1 MQFTFYSA
9 FTPEQRKNIAIYTLG
24 IMCYKFAL
32 EYYNGSF
39 ITQAN
44 ERFGDR
50 RFEKIAVLTGTNYAA
65 QCIGSII
72 VAPLIKRFPTRSV
85 LAIAVLT
92 FGIISTIPLIADAAT
107 GGVLKFK
114 TANNKTKYGTW
125 NPNGLFPIYVIS
137 GVSYGTVEL
146 IRRVIPRDI
155 VGGDVQRL
163 RKMDAFVH
171 VMYEV
176 AGTTGAFT
184 STSLIG
190 YFGYNYSA
198 LLSPIL
204 FTAAACIWIWISSLG
219 ESQRAEQETG
229 LAKVETEKRGIGM
242 AMVDAVRAFV
252 KAFYYGGYLVLT
264 DRRFI
269 WLVPGYTLALY
280 GHRYLENGLAP
291 IYARSII
298 GVSSYSQIIVGGSN
312 FGELL
317 GALSVMIFSMAVPTP
332 MPWLRLDAILLNLVW
347 VMPFFPYV
355 RGNVVSAW
363 RLAAVFIP
371 ISFGWAAGDVSLA
384 AYIQSTLARM
394 EAKDKDVSSLGA
406 VMAFLYVSYIVM
418 YALIST
424 FLGRWVDSRLRGL
437 TGAAAIARA
446 RDCLKYVGGVHFT
459 ILSVIIIAATF
470 IPRGAFAF
478 NPKVI
483 DESLL
488 KSDEETSYDDD
499 SSNEDHLKKELR
511 NEHHNTEFAPQD
523 IQGDAAGALA
533 QNPAAR
539 VPHSQ

>member
-1 MQFTFYSA
+1 MSLTLWSA
-9 FTPEQRKNIAIYTLG
+9 FTPDQRKNIAIYTLG
-24 IMCYKFAL
+24 IMCYKFGL

-50 RFEKIAVLTGTNYAA
+50 RFEKIAILTGTNYAA

-85 LAIAVLT
+85 LATAVFT
-92 FGIISTIPLIADAAT
+92 FGLIATIPLIADAAT

-114 TANNKTKYGTW
+114 TANNKTKYGSW
-125 NPNGLFPIYVIS
+125 DPNGLFPIYVVS
-137 GVSYGTVEL
+137 GISYGTVEL

-204 FTAAACIWIWISSLG
+204 FTIAGLVWIWITALG
-219 ESQRAEQETG
+219 ESQRQEERQ
-229 LAKVETEKRGIGM
+229 LAAVEEKGRGILM
-242 AMVDAVRAFV
+242 SMVDAVRAFI
-252 KAFYYGGYLVLT
+252 KAFWFGGYLIFS

-317 GALSVMIFSMAVPTP
+317 GALSVMVFTTLVPTP
-332 MPWLRLDAILLNLVW
+332 MPWLRLDAALLNLVW

-384 AYIQSTLARM
+384 AYIQSTLAKM
-394 EAKDKDVSSLGA
+394 EAKDKDVSALGA
-406 VMAFLYVSYIVM
+406 VMAFLYVTYIVM

-424 FLGRWVDSRLRGL
+424 FLGRWVDRQLRGK
-437 TGAAAIARA
+437 TGAAAIAQA

-459 ILSVIIIAATF
+459 ILSIVIIAATF
-470 IPRGAFAF
+470 IPKGAFAL

-483 DESLL
+483 DPSLL
-488 KSDEETSYDDD
+488 KADEETTSYDGSDD
-499 SSNEDHLKKELR
+499 LKKDKEETYQTR
-511 NEHHNTEFAPQD
+511 DSFTPQD
-523 IQGDAAGALA
+523 IQGDAVGALA
-533 QNPAAR
+533 QNTAAR
-539 VPHSQ
+539 VPSRV

>member
-1 MQFTFYSA
+1 MGLTLWSA
-9 FTPEQRKNIAIYTLG
+9 FTAEQRRNIAIYVVG

-44 ERFGDR
+44 ERFGAR
-50 RFEKIAVLTGTNYAA
+50 RFEKIAILTGTNYAA
-65 QCIGSII
+65 QCVGSII

-85 LAIAVLT
+85 LAFAVLT
-92 FGIISTIPLIADAAT
+92 FGIISCIPLIADAAT
-107 GGVLKFK
+107 GGVMKFK

-125 NPNGLFPIYVIS
+125 SPNGLFPIYVVS

-155 VGGDVQRL
+155 VGGDVDRL

-171 VMYEV
+171 VMYEI

-190 YFGYNYSA
+190 HFGYNYSA
-198 LLSPIL
+198 FLSPVL
-204 FTAAACIWIWISSLG
+204 FTCAAAIWIWISSLG
-219 ESQRAEQETG
+219 ESQRVEEESRLARVEVEQRG
-229 LAKVETEKRGIGM
+229 LLM
-242 AMVDAVRAFV
+242 SMVDGVRAFA
-252 KAFYYGGYLVLT
+252 KAFWYGGYLIFS

-269 WLVPGYTLALY
+269 WLVPGYAFALY

-291 IYARSII
+291 IYAKSII

-317 GALSVMIFSMAVPTP
+317 GALSVMLFTQAIPTP
-332 MPWLRLDAILLNLVW
+332 MPWLRLDALLLNLVW
-347 VMPFFPYV
+347 VMPFFPYT
-355 RGNVVSAW
+355 RGAVSSAW
-363 RLAAVFIP
+363 KLAAVFTP
-371 ISFGWAAGDVSLA
+371 ISYGWAAGDVSLA

-394 EAKDKDVSSLGA
+394 EAKDKDVSALGA
-406 VMAFLYVSYIVM
+406 VMAFLYVTYIVM
-418 YALIST
+418 YSLIST
-424 FLGRWVDSRLRGL
+424 FLGRWVDKQLRGK
-437 TGAAAIARA
+437 TGVAAINQA
-446 RDCLKYVGGVHFT
+446 RDCLKYVGGVHFV

-470 IPRGAFAF
+470 IPKGSFAF
-478 NPKVI
+478 NPKAI

-488 KSDEETSYDDD
+488 KADEESDNQSEDDIKEAKYQERD
-499 SSNEDHLKKELR
+499 S
-511 NEHHNTEFAPQD
+511 FAPHD
-523 IQGDAAGALA
+523 IQSDAVGALA

-539 VPHSQ
+539 VPTKH

>member
-1 MQFTFYSA
+1 MGLTLWSA
-9 FTPEQRKNIAIYTLG
+9 FTAEQRRNIAIYTG
-24 IMCYKFAL
+24 SIMCYKLGL

-44 ERFGDR
+44 ERFGAR
-50 RFEKIAVLTGTNYAA
+50 RFEKIAILTGTNYAA

-85 LAIAVLT
+85 LAVAVFT
-92 FGIISTIPLIADAAT
+92 FGLIATIPLIADAAT
-107 GGVLKFK
+107 GGFLKYK
-114 TANNKTKYGTW
+114 TTNNKTQYGTW
-125 NPNGLFPIYVIS
+125 SPNGLFPIYVIS
-137 GVSYGTVEL
+137 GISYGTIEL

-155 VGGDVQRL
+155 VGGDVDRL

-184 STSLIG
+184 SSALIG
-190 YFGYNYSA
+190 HFGYNYSA
-198 LLSPIL
+198 FLSPVL
-204 FTAAACIWIWISSLG
+204 FTLAACAWIFISSLG
-219 ESQRAEQETG
+219 ESQRNEEESC
-229 LAKVETEKRGIGM
+229 LARVEVEKRGIFM
-242 AMVDAVRAFV
+242 SMVDGVRAFG
-252 KAFYYGGYLVLT
+252 KAFWYGGYLVLT

-317 GALSVMIFSMAVPTP
+317 GALSVMLFTQAVPTP
-332 MPWLRLDAILLNLVW
+332 MPWLRLDALLLNLVW

-355 RGNVVSAW
+355 RGAVSSAW
-363 RLAAVFIP
+363 KLAAVFIAV
-371 ISFGWAAGDVSLA
+371 SYGWAAGDVSLA

-394 EAKDKDVSSLGA
+394 EANDKDVSALGA
-406 VMAFLYVSYIVM
+406 VMAFLYVLYIIM
-418 YALIST
+418 YSVIST
-424 FLGRWVDSRLRGL
+424 FLGRWVDKQLRGL
-437 TGAAAIARA
+437 SGTRAINQA
-446 RDCLKYVGGVHFT
+446 RDCLKYIGGVHFT

-470 IPRGAFAF
+470 IPKGSFSL
-478 NPKVI
+478 NPKAI
-483 DESLL
+483 DTSLL
-488 KSDEETSYDDD
+488 KGDEESTSEDIKEAKYQGRD
-499 SSNEDHLKKELR
+499 S
-511 NEHHNTEFAPQD
+511 FAPND
-523 IQGDAAGALA
+523 IQGAAVGALA

-539 VPHSQ
+539 VPSRV